1 MTPLTDDQNKYCE
14 EQKELYICQN
24 KFCLIKI
31 KKWNLNY
38 RKKVRDHCHF
48 TGKFRGAA
56 YCICNLNYEVPQE
69 IPVKIHNGSKHD
81 YHFINKALE
90 EERKGELECLVENTE
105 KYISSSAP
113 IKKEHDNDKTITYK
127 IKFIDTCRFMQSKL
141 SDLVDNLSEIN
152 NKDCKTCMERKNI
165 KSECEFIGFKNN
177 RLNYRC
183 KECNGTSTTSINEL
197 IKKFPRMYKFCN
209 GDLNKFVLLLRKGVY
224 PYEYINSWEK
234 LDEIPLPPK
243 KDFYSELK
251 LEGKRDKAYENT

>member
-1 MTPLTDDQNKYCE
+1 MTPLTDDQNKYCD

-127 IKFIDTCRFMQSKL
+127 IKFIDTFRFMPSK
-141 SDLVDNLSEIN
+141 SSNLVDNLSEIHN
-152 NKDCKTCMERKNI
+152 RECKTCIERKKYKI
-165 KSECEFIGFKNN
+165 
-177 RLNYRC
+177 
-183 KECNGTSTTSINEL
+183 
-197 IKKFPRMYKFCN
+197 RMWIY
-209 GDLNKFVLLLRKGVY
+209 
-224 PYEYINSWEK
+224 W
-234 LDEIPLPPK
+234 
-243 KDFYSELK
+243 
-251 LEGKRDKAYENT
+251 A